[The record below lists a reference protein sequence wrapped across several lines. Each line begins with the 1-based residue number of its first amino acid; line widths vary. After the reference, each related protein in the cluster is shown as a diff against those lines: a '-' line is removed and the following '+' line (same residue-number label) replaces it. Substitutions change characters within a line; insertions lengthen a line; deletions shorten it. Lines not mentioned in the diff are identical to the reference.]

1 MRRKKDETPVDLV
14 LEWFS
19 AFTKTIIT
27 KKEARAFLRK
37 LPRALEELQTM
48 NRQKTPLI
56 SAAEQKS
63 IEKRIEKRR
72 DRLRKVYPEVHGKV
86 VDYITHTVTD
96 GTLYFSVRFKDKK
109 IFSIRYSCGMF
120 PVATDLSDWQSG
132 DYHIIRQY
140 MKPIPH

>member
-19 AFTKTIIT
+19 AFTKTMIT

-109 IFSIRYSCGMF
+109 TFRFAI
-120 PVATDLSDWQSG
+120 PVACSPWLRT
-132 DYHIIRQY
+132 
-140 MKPIPH
+140 